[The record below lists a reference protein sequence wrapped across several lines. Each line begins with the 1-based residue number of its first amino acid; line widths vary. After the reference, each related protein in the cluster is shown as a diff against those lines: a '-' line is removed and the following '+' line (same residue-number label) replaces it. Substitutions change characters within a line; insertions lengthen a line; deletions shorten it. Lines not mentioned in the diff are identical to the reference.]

1 MRKVISL
8 LISFTILIISMSC
21 SFSAFAGVIEYKQH
35 EKVSSN
41 LQNFAKKVY
50 ALTNEYDSD
59 LTDSR
64 NSSTT
69 TEAVR
74 LMSAASVENEIDFDC
89 FETNRLIVYSDQA
102 FDICNAV
109 EHLSGFE
116 DMHLLQYDSIEATIA
131 AYEYFND
138 NAKINSVEPDVVV
151 ELEEFKEANS
161 NYIDYPHDTT
171 LKSSWGYER
180 IQTYD
185 AFQYVLQN
193 KSLENLPEIVI
204 GIVDS
209 GILTGNK
216 YFDDRLIGAYSFIG
230 RDPYSDTSGH
240 GSKVAGVILENTLP
254 NVKIIS
260 YQVFQNTG
268 TSVKSLIDLAEEQ
281 ARLDGVDIINSSY
294 GHRNYTDDDLNQN
307 TTNIKN
313 DTSLQIAAAGND
325 GDRVKHFPAAE
336 SDVISVAALDE
347 YDKLTSFSTH
357 GKWVDVAAPGVRIL
371 SAWPGAEGRAFQFDG
386 TSCATPFVTS
396 VCAMIMTQY
405 PSFSNSL
412 VAEVL
417 FNSCEKSYIN
427 VYHGIVNMFNAVT
440 YYDAE
445 ARQTA
450 TPQFNLD
457 AQPSEN
463 QFYSETQYIELS
475 CLDSNAEIYY
485 TLDKTIPNKT
495 KGTLYTEPIKISS
508 TTTIYAVAY
517 TDEYFKSEIAKRTF
531 LIRIPL
537 SEYPNENGWH
547 IRDNGMIW
555 GYSGSD
561 MDLVV
566 PETVLGID
574 VKGIEREA
582 FSEQSYIK
590 SITMP
595 ECLTIIED
603 KAFFKCNSL
612 ISIVAPGVKEVGVS
626 AFFGCRE
633 LNNVFMSELQTVEK
647 TSFRDTGS
655 LSGFPFENLEKIP
668 RMAFCGSD
676 VFEVNLENAVTIR
689 ESAFANCASLTEVS
703 MPKVDTENMG
713 YAVFQNCSMLETV
726 KLNENTVCIPSQTF
740 DGCNFSSL
748 DCFDTIEIIES
759 EAFSNNG
766 ALIDITMESVKF
778 ISESAFENC
787 TNLVSATFPNVT
799 EIDQEAFQGCSSLS
813 SLKLS
818 GNVSWLGSQAFN
830 GCDNLTYLLLN
841 GPVLSDVG
849 AFEGSSI
856 KRLEMNG
863 MVTAHSLPIVK
874 NSIIALPLD
883 FKECTEETKGRN
895 YKVYGT
901 KGSTSEKWAIAN
913 DHTFYEIS
921 QENSIVTDVAAVY
934 DENSI
939 EPLTFDAIGINSS
952 YQWYG
957 SLDNKVDNG
966 DDVAVNGADS
976 NEFTPKKYD
985 QYPYY
990 YCKMISNDID
1000 TAGKLVNVNIC
1011 SSMCQNKLYMIP
1023 QATQAENKVSLVDG
1037 TVTTSKLITFV
1048 AIGSNMNLSQII
1060 EGSTK
1065 FMPVSWYV
1073 TDELQGNFQ
1082 NGDYTVTYKHSN
1094 TGTYKLIVVFEKFVY
1109 SDTSWQSTGEI
1120 DEKTVN
1126 YIIEETENNE
1136 PQELYGSISELIFKM
1151 ISMLL
1156 QIITNIC

>member
-1 MRKVISL
+1 M
-8 LISFTILIISMSC
+8 SFFILIFSISS
-21 SFSAFAGVIEYKQH
+21 SFSALAVVVEGNQYK
-35 EKVSSN
+35 KTTSD
-41 LQNFAKKVY
+41 LQSFAKEVY
-50 ALTNEYDSD
+50 ALTSEYDSD
-59 LTDSR
+59 LN
-64 NSSTT
+64 NSSNAI
-69 TEAVR
+69 EAVE
-74 LMSAASVENEIDFDC
+74 LMSVASVENEIDFDC
-89 FETNRLIVYSDQA
+89 FETNRLIVYSDEN
-102 FDICNAV
+102 FDVCNAI
-109 EHLSGFE
+109 EHVWGYE
-116 DMHLLQYDSIEATIA
+116 DMHLLQYDSIEATIE
-131 AYEYFND
+131 AYYHFID
-138 NAKINSVEPDVVV
+138 NNKIDFVEPDVIV
-151 ELEEFKEANS
+151 ELEGFEEDDL
-161 NYIDYPHDTT
+161 NYVDYPHDTT
-171 LKSSWGYER
+171 LTPSWGYER
-180 IQTYD
+180 IQSYD
-185 AFQYVLQN
+185 AFQYILQH
-193 KSLENLPEIVI
+193 KSLEALPEIVI

-209 GILTGNK
+209 GVLTGNK
-216 YFDDRLIGAYSFIG
+216 YFDERLIGAYSFIG

-254 NVKIIS
+254 NVRIIS

-294 GHRNYTDDDLNQN
+294 GHRTNSDNNLNQN
-307 TTNIKN
+307 TTSIKN
-313 DTSLQIAAAGND
+313 DTPLQIAAAGND

-347 YDKLTSFSTH
+347 YDRLTSFSTH

-412 VAEVL
+412 IAEVL

-427 VYHGIVNMFNAVT
+427 VFHGIINMFNAVT
-440 YYDAE
+440 YFDVD

-450 TPQFNLD
+450 IPQFNLD
-457 AQPSEN
+457 GHPSVD
-463 QFYSETQYIELS
+463 QFYSEAQYIELS

-485 TLDKTIPNKT
+485 TLDKTIPNKFN
-495 KGTLYTEPIKISS
+495 GILYTEPIKINT

-537 SEYPNENGWH
+537 SDYPNENGWH

-561 MDLVV
+561 MELVI

-574 VKGIEREA
+574 VKGIESEA

-590 SITMP
+590 SISMP

-612 ISIVAPGVKEVGVS
+612 ISIVAPGVKDVGVS

-633 LNNVFMSELQTVEK
+633 LNNVFMPELQTIEK
-647 TSFRDTGS
+647 TSFRDAGS

-668 RMAFCGSD
+668 RMAFYGSD
-676 VFEVNLENAVTIR
+676 VFEVNLENTVTIR

-766 ALIDITMESVKF
+766 ALIDVTMVSVKF

-818 GNVSWLGSQAFN
+818 DNVSWLGKSAFN
-830 GCDNLTYLLLN
+830 GCYNLKYLLLN
-841 GPVLSDVG
+841 GPVLLDDG

-856 KRLEMNG
+856 EHLEMNG
-863 MVTAHSLPIVK
+863 VVTAYSLPTVS
-874 NSIIALPLD
+874 NSIIALPST
-883 FKECTEETKGRN
+883 FKECTENTKGRN
-895 YKVYGT
+895 FQVYGSSGT
-901 KGSTSEKWAIAN
+901 VAEEWAKAN
-913 DHTFYEIS
+913 GHTFIEIS
-921 QENSIVTDVAAVY
+921 QETAILKDVPSEYKGDGDIFPPDV
-934 DENSI
+934 
-939 EPLTFDAIGINSS
+939 IGFNRI
-952 YQWYG
+952 YQWY
-957 SLDNKVDNG
+957 SNAVADNTTGIPIK
-966 DDVAVNGADS
+966 GATSKDFNPS
-976 NEFTPKKYD
+976 DYPEA
-985 QYPYY
+985 PYY
-990 YCKMISNDID
+990 YCVVASTDNDCESVKIHTGVTENLNIVTHEHID
-1000 TAGKLVNVNIC
+1000 KDNDGCCDDCN
-1011 SSMCQNKLYMIP
+1011 QNF
-1023 QATQAENKVSLVDG
+1023 NSLVIPEG
-1037 TVTTSKLITFV
+1037 AFGENSILEIIFEFIYVLMELL
-1048 AIGSNMNLSQII
+1048 SNLM
-1060 EGSTK
+1060 
-1065 FMPVSWYV
+1065 
-1073 TDELQGNFQ
+1073 
-1082 NGDYTVTYKHSN
+1082 
-1094 TGTYKLIVVFEKFVY
+1094 
-1109 SDTSWQSTGEI
+1109 
-1120 DEKTVN
+1120 
-1126 YIIEETENNE
+1126 
-1136 PQELYGSISELIFKM
+1136 
-1151 ISMLL
+1151 
-1156 QIITNIC
+1156 